1 MNIRRR
7 LLLVG
12 VAPLSLVGATSVAAQ
27 ETQYQTETM
36 PADAADA
43 GSVITVTARRQTES
57 LTDVPASV
65 SVLTAENLAN
75 SGIVTTEQAVAFTPG
90 VTIVSNA
97 AQIGDAQI
105 NIRGVNGARDAEN
118 NVALVVD
125 GILKT
130 NTAALNQY
138 QGALQQF
145 EVLKGPQGA
154 YYGRG
159 ATGGAIVLTTKRPSD
174 YFEASG
180 RAYIATQ
187 DSHLAEATVSG
198 PLSATTGAVLY
209 GRYRD
214 TDGFYSNTGPDPRTR
229 GKTIDNME
237 EWSIGGRIMSE
248 PTDRLTLD
256 AKARYGKMTAPALKF
271 DTIFAL
277 PGFADAFGN
286 PDFFEDVNHH
296 HFTFMRN
303 VPNKDRQRTI
313 EASLKL
319 DYALD
324 GMKLS
329 AWTSFSDIDETFIAD
344 ATGAALGRFNN
355 RDSCIASTAQLH
367 AEGVVLQSPLILAP
381 TPGDSIYGAYGPTT
395 CDGIQ
400 VTIRDQRDISAEVR
414 LMSDNGSPLQW
425 SVGAY
430 YLHINR
436 HYGVAINEDTGSV
449 YLDTLYNPPTS
460 PNPTS
465 QLLNDRLLTDVYAGF
480 GSLEY
485 KMTPS
490 LTISG
495 ALRFDREE
503 RSVKPLVPD
512 VIDPI
517 TGGSINPGYDV
528 GTLEAQSAV
537 YEQLQPKLN
546 VRYEIS
552 PEFSIYAD
560 YGVGFKAGGFNSQG
574 SAALIDIYFN
584 DLLGS
589 NLGVDDNYHKEVS
602 HATEVGFKA
611 NLLRGDLQIS
621 GAVYRNIVKDMQF
634 FEYYTGTFGL
644 LRVVSNI
651 DKVELVGAELGLQ
664 YRIAPGITFN
674 AGGNVLDSEIKKN
687 SVRPETVGNK
697 SPYSAEYTLNA
708 GLLVIQPV
716 SDRLDFTFKVDYRLT
731 GPTWF
736 HAVQDQT
743 RRTIFD
749 VFYPGLGTGDYSKTR
764 RDAYGIVNLRA
775 GIKTDNWRLTAFATN
790 LFKKRYLEEVVPAP
804 EFGGSFATPGALRTI
819 GVELGFDF

>member
-1 MNIRRR
+1 M
-7 LLLVG
+7 
-12 VAPLSLVGATSVAAQ
+12 
-27 ETQYQTETM
+27 
-36 PADAADA
+36 
-43 GSVITVTARRQTES
+43 
-57 LTDVPASV
+57 
-65 SVLTAENLAN
+65 
-75 SGIVTTEQAVAFTPG
+75 
-90 VTIVSNA
+90 
-97 AQIGDAQI
+97 
-105 NIRGVNGARDAEN
+105 
-118 NVALVVD
+118 
-125 GILKT
+125 
-130 NTAALNQY
+130 
-138 QGALQQF
+138 
-145 EVLKGPQGA
+145 
-154 YYGRG
+154 
-159 ATGGAIVLTTKRPSD
+159 
-174 YFEASG
+174 
-180 RAYIATQ
+180 
-187 DSHLAEATVSG
+187 
-198 PLSATTGAVLY
+198 
-209 GRYRD
+209 
-214 TDGFYSNTGPDPRTR
+214 
-229 GKTIDNME
+229 
-237 EWSIGGRIMSE
+237 
-248 PTDRLTLD
+248 
-256 AKARYGKMTAPALKF
+256 
-271 DTIFAL
+271 
-277 PGFADAFGN
+277 
-286 PDFFEDVNHH
+286 
-296 HFTFMRN
+296 
-303 VPNKDRQRTI
+303 
-313 EASLKL
+313 
-319 DYALD
+319 
-324 GMKLS
+324 
-329 AWTSFSDIDETFIAD
+329 
-344 ATGAALGRFNN
+344 
-355 RDSCIASTAQLH
+355 
-367 AEGVVLQSPLILAP
+367 
-381 TPGDSIYGAYGPTT
+381 
-395 CDGIQ
+395 
-400 VTIRDQRDISAEVR
+400 
-414 LMSDNGSPLQW
+414 
-425 SVGAY
+425 
-430 YLHINR
+430 
-436 HYGVAINEDTGSV
+436 
-449 YLDTLYNPPTS
+449 
-460 PNPTS
+460 
-465 QLLNDRLLTDVYAGF
+465 
-480 GSLEY
+480 
-485 KMTPS
+485 
-490 LTISG
+490 
-495 ALRFDREE
+495 
-503 RSVKPLVPD
+503 
-512 VIDPI
+512 IDPI